1 MIVAAFDFDGTL
13 TKHDT
18 LRGYLTALVGA
29 RRLTVAVMRNLAGF
43 ARAARDRSTRDSVKE
58 RLLRSCIEGVPIERA
73 VAVASTYAPTIA
85 LREDVI
91 AHLRRHQRDGHTTV
105 IVSASPSV
113 YVRAAARM
121 LGVDDVVATELEVR
135 DGRLTGRYDG
145 RNCRSE
151 EKATRL
157 EAWIAGREV
166 ELHAYGNS
174 PDDDAMLRR
183 ADHPVW
189 V

>member
-18 LRGYLTALVGA
+18 LRGYLVALVGP
-29 RRLTVAVMRNLAGF
+29 RRLAVASARNVSGF
-43 ARAARDRSTRDSVKE
+43 VRAARDRSMRDSVKE
-58 RLLRSCIEGVPIERA
+58 RFLRACIDGVPLERA
-73 VAVASTYAPTIA
+73 VAVANTYAPTIA
-85 LREDVI
+85 LREDVV
-91 AHLRRHQRDGHTTV
+91 AHLRGHQQHGHTTL

-121 LGVDDVVATELEVR
+121 LGIDDVIATELDVR

-151 EKATRL
+151 EKAARL
-157 EAWIAGREV
+157 ETWIAGREV

-174 PDDDAMLRR
+174 PDDDAMLQR